1 MIGRLFVSHLENYG
15 ETVWSSIH
23 PPGFDV
29 NFFIMGIDVIYA
41 AFRTDPVGSV
51 FPCPEGPVGSVF
63 PRHHSGTQRRIF
75 RKERFAAALGKAEEN
90 RKEDGLDEKG
100 VFHKSVTILFRGL
113 FCQVGEPG

>member
-1 MIGRLFVSHLENYG
+1 
-15 ETVWSSIH
+15 
-23 PPGFDV
+23 
-29 NFFIMGIDVIYA
+29 MGIDVIYA

-75 RKERFAAALGKAEEN
+75 RKE
-90 RKEDGLDEKG
+90 DGLDEKG

>member
-1 MIGRLFVSHLENYG
+1 
-15 ETVWSSIH
+15 
-23 PPGFDV
+23 
-29 NFFIMGIDVIYA
+29 MGIDVIYA

-90 RKEDGLDEKG
+90 RKEDGLDERECFTRALLSFSEGCFVKWE
-100 VFHKSVTILFRGL
+100 SPAERLFVKRI
-113 FCQVGEPG
+113 